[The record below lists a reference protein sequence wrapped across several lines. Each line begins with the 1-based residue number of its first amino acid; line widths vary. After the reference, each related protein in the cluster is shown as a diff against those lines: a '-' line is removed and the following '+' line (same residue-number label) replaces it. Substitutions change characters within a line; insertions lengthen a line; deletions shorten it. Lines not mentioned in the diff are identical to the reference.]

1 MQQPQRSPP
10 PDTYRRKIADTSGQT
25 LALDNHTGPS
35 FQNAPTNHPRLTSA
49 DVQPQADTQQPTP
62 STTLDPP
69 HNTLTH
75 LARPKLKNEP
85 YDGDPM
91 KWNLWYDLF
100 KTLIH
105 DQPISLAEKMTHLQ
119 TLTIGVA
126 NQAISGFSCN
136 SQMYDAA
143 IAELQRRFGRPEIIV
158 NKFLHLLQNFR
169 QPSIQQ
175 RNTFTEFSTFVNNL
189 VETFQSLGF
198 YNDLN
203 STLYVQ
209 FAVNKLPPI
218 QRLQWSQYA
227 VTNNLQQPSLIH
239 FNIWMRQFA
248 LACDNLPY
256 SPDNR
261 PSTSSTTK
269 DPTPTQSTLNK
280 QNRPLCPFDKIDHH
294 PAHCSIYKNAN
305 LLQKRQMVMDN
316 KLCLNCLGNHLK
328 SDCKSQHSCRSCNR
342 KHHTTL
348 HDDNILQTPRQ
359 HSEQSNDNNRNS
371 KSTTKS
377 FANSKKSATTTFLS
391 SAPNHALKAF
401 DSFVSSANICKYLV
415 GTVPG
420 RSLIKTINNT
430 GPKMTPRGTPLG
442 NGGAVELILCLFIRW

>member
-1 MQQPQRSPP
+1 M
-10 PDTYRRKIADTSGQT
+10 
-25 LALDNHTGPS
+25 DNHTGPS
-35 FQNAPTNHPRLTSA
+35 IQNAPTNHPRLTSA

-75 LARPKLKNEP
+75 LARPKLKIEP

-91 KWNLWYDLF
+91 KWNLWYGLF
-100 KTLIH
+100 KFLIH

-136 SQMYDAA
+136 RQMYDAA
-143 IAELQRRFGRPEIIV
+143 IAELQRLFGRPEIIV
-158 NKFLHLLQNFR
+158 NKFLHLLQNFC

-218 QRLQWSQYA
+218 QRLQWSQNA

-248 LACDNLPY
+248 LACDNFPY

-269 DPTPTQSTLNK
+269 DPTPTRSTLNK
-280 QNRPLCPFDKIDHH
+280 PNRPFCPFDKIDHH

-342 KHHTTL
+342 KHHSTL

-359 HSEQSNDNNRNS
+359 HSEQPNDNNRIS
-371 KSTTKS
+371 KSTAKT
-377 FANSKKSATTTFLS
+377 FANSKKPPQNTQFAGNSSSSKIPPATDITNVGALLMV
-391 SAPNHALKAF
+391 APVTLEN
-401 DSFVSSANICKYLV
+401 
-415 GTVPG
+415 
-420 RSLIKTINNT
+420 
-430 GPKMTPRGTPLG
+430 
-442 NGGAVELILCLFIRW
+442 